1 MVALLMPA
9 TSPAV
14 SSSSVA
20 LKPLRSQ
27 YFRYWRSSM
36 LAQSQASVPPAPA
49 WMSMKQLLGSAGLLN
64 MRRNSSSS
72 TVARAAWRSRP
83 RWLAGRRRPRRPW
96 LMSNSSALSARLL
109 AQVVDGPTT
118 VEFQRLLLAAQF
130 LGALGVVPDRR
141 VLQRGVDF
149 VQPQAL
155 RS

>member
-20 LKPLRSQ
+20 FQPLRSA

-49 WMSMKQLLGSAGLLN
+49 WMSMKQLPGSAGLLN

-72 TVARAAWRSRP
+72 TVARSVCASASMAARSSSSP
-83 RWLAGRRRPRRPW
+83 
-96 LMSNSSALSARLL
+96 SALLIS
-109 AQVVDGPTT
+109 
-118 VEFQRLLLAAQF
+118 
-130 LGALGVVPDRR
+130 
-141 VLQRGVDF
+141 
-149 VQPQAL
+149 
-155 RS
+155 